1 MVLAL
6 RQPACDTS
14 DAKNT
19 TRTVIMSDKQEPV
32 SRRGLPRY
40 AENPSVASAVS
51 NSKSGTKR
59 LANKAGDKFMVV
71 SEHGE
76 VMAPAGFHQVVTVD
90 KTQFVKLY
98 VNGVKAFQGL
108 SAAGAKVFELIYS
121 IVQGSPGA
129 DRFYLHFMS
138 VEEHHLQ
145 ISYRTFHR
153 GLGELLKKEFVF
165 ESLTPNLYFL
175 NVDYLFNGNRMA
187 FIKEYRMADD
197 AQTAKAAVLNRDPDT
212 IDWVNEGT
220 DKEGGQ

>member
-1 MVLAL
+1 M
-6 RQPACDTS
+6 T
-14 DAKNT
+14 
-19 TRTVIMSDKQEPV
+19 DKKIETV

-40 AENPSVASAVS
+40 SENPSVVSAAS
-51 NSKSGTKR
+51 NSKTGVKR
-59 LANKAGDKFMVV
+59 ISNKAGDRFMVI

-76 VMAPAGFHQVVTVD
+76 VMAPVGFHQVVPVD

-98 VNGVKAFQGL
+98 ANGVKAFQGL

-121 IVQGSPGA
+121 IVQGTPGT

-138 VEEHHLQ
+138 VDEHDLA

-165 ESLTPNLYFL
+165 ESITPNLYFL

-187 FIKEYRMADD
+187 FIKEYRLIDTLDD
-197 AQTAKAAVLNRDPDT
+197 PKTS
-212 IDWVNEGT
+212 G
-220 DKEGGQ
+220 

>member
-1 MVLAL
+1 
-6 RQPACDTS
+6 
-14 DAKNT
+14 
-19 TRTVIMSDKQEPV
+19 MSDKKEAM

-40 AENPSVASAVS
+40 SENPSIVSAAS
-51 NSKSGTKR
+51 NSKTGTKR
-59 LANKAGDKFMVV
+59 LTNKAGDRFMVV

-76 VMAPAGFHQVVTVD
+76 VMAPVGFHQVVPVD

-108 SAAGAKVFELIYS
+108 SAAGTKVFELIYS

-138 VEEHHLQ
+138 VEEHNLT

-165 ESLTPNLYFL
+165 ESMTPNLYFL

-187 FIKEYRMADD
+187 FIKEYRLID
-197 AQTAKAAVLNRDPDT
+197 VLDDPDS
-212 IDWVNEGT
+212 
-220 DKEGGQ
+220 